1 MPCNE
6 LLCLTLIH
14 SNRRALFED
23 LCRFHENGV
32 RHGDLR
38 PSNVAIRT
46 MLYRLLL
53 CDCEGPNSCEE
64 LIEARH
70 FLFLG
75 ETE

>member
-1 MPCNE
+1 ME
-6 LLCLTLIH
+6 LGMAIFGLLM
-14 SNRRALFED
+14 
-23 LCRFHENGV
+23 
-32 RHGDLR
+32 
-38 PSNVAIRT
+38 AIRT